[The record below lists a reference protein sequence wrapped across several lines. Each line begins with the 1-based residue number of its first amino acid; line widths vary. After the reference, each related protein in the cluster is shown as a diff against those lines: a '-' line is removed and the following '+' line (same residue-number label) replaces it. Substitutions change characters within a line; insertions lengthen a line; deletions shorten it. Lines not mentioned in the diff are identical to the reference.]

1 MGNYNLKSGIFRCD
15 NCYSIYKMKIL
26 PHLPESE
33 VNLECKCITF
43 NKPIKTFLS
52 ELKQNKKNKINC
64 FYCKNIDEKNS
75 FYCYDCAHIYCQKC
89 INKEHQKHKYI
100 SLSKLDFFCVY
111 HQKENFCAFCKDCQ
125 INFCQKCL
133 EGKKHLNHDII
144 LFSKILMNKTE
155 RKFLNDKY
163 NLAKEKMEFNSQ
175 LINTLTRKIKNK
187 IDLDK
192 IIKLEQ
198 ENSQQNKYILE
209 LINFFT
215 YFYDNTRFKNYSII
229 SNFIENVNLNVN
241 KFKFWDDKIQAEN
254 AFNKIINYFN
264 EDFIIIKSDDIIKID
279 NYEKNDN
286 MWDLSDENEIRTKKT
301 LFGTSNFNLNLNDDS
316 DIQNNKNDNDKK
328 NKKASLDDNSN
339 NYNDDY
345 GRTRRKAIFISSKE
359 VKKKLKE
366 KENDTKKEEIKKSEI
381 KNNKKEEK
389 DIKEVN
395 KKENKIKEEIFEK
408 QKKQEDKIKQ
418 KNEKIQYNEKVNDNV
433 INDKKIEKEKKNI
446 IIEKKE
452 KKEENKINNIYINRF
467 SINIFRIN
475 YNSPINLMMINSFR
489 NKKIYNIDNNKK

>member
-1 MGNYNLKSGIFRCD
+1 
-15 NCYSIYKMKIL
+15 
-26 PHLPESE
+26 
-33 VNLECKCITF
+33 
-43 NKPIKTFLS
+43 
-52 ELKQNKKNKINC
+52 
-64 FYCKNIDEKNS
+64 
-75 FYCYDCAHIYCQKC
+75 
-89 INKEHQKHKYI
+89 
-100 SLSKLDFFCVY
+100 
-111 HQKENFCAFCKDCQ
+111 
-125 INFCQKCL
+125 
-133 EGKKHLNHDII
+133 
-144 LFSKILMNKTE
+144 
-155 RKFLNDKY
+155 
-163 NLAKEKMEFNSQ
+163 MEFNSQ

-229 SNFIENVNLNVN
+229 YNFIENVNLNVN
-241 KFKFWDDKIQAEN
+241 KFKFWDDKIQVEN

-264 EDFIIIKSDDIIKID
+264 EDFIIIKSDDIIEID

-286 MWDLSDENEIRTKKT
+286 MWDLNDENEIRTKNT
-301 LFGTSNFNLNLNDDS
+301 LFGTSNFNLNLNEDS

-395 KKENKIKEEIFEK
+395 KKENKIKEEISEK

-418 KNEKIQYNEKVNDNV
+418 KNEKIQYNEKVNDNI
-433 INDKKIEKEKKNI
+433 INDKK
-446 IIEKKE
+446 
-452 KKEENKINNIYINRF
+452 
-467 SINIFRIN
+467 
-475 YNSPINLMMINSFR
+475 
-489 NKKIYNIDNNKK
+489 

>member
-133 EGKKHLNHDII
+133 EGKKHLNHDNI

-175 LINTLTRKIKNK
+175 LTNTLTRKIKNK

-286 MWDLSDENEIRTKKT
+286 MWDLNDENEIRTKKT

-316 DIQNNKNDNDKK
+316 DIQNNKNNDKK
-328 NKKASLDDNSN
+328 NNKKSLDDNSN